1 MSELPNLYRDLM
13 RTVTADHGGD
23 GDLRVYRAFGPRHA
37 AMPEDADGLG
47 NAVPEPL
54 VAHIDLVVVP
64 PGSSI
69 GRHRHGHDRETYVLL
84 RGRARMYCAGQEFP
98 VGPGDVAVNQPLSEH
113 GLVNTSAADVHL
125 LVFEVVPVQ
134 P

>member
-13 RTVTADHGGD
+13 RTVVGDHGGV
-23 GDLRVYRAFGPRHA
+23 GEIQVHRAFGA
-37 AMPEDADGLG
+37 AAD
-47 NAVPEPL
+47 EPA

-69 GRHRHGHDRETYVLL
+69 GRHRHGADRETYVVL
-84 RGRARMYCAGQEFP
+84 RGTARMHRDGEELTVTA
-98 VGPGDVAVNQPLSEH
+98 GDVVTNPPFAEH
-113 GLVNTSAADVHL
+113 GLVNDSDHEVHL
-125 LVFEVVPVQ
+125 LVYEVAPVH